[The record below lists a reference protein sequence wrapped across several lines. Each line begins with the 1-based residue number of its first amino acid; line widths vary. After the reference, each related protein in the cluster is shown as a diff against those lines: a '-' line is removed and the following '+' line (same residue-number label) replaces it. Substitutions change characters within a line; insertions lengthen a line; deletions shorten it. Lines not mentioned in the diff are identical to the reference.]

1 MNPAPAYTIRSL
13 IHAYNGNVVLDIPHL
28 DLAAGRIYAITGPNG
43 SGKTTLLSILALLIA
58 PSSGSVSLQ
67 GRDAGAGSE
76 RKHLRRLVTLIHQKP
91 VLFSTTVW
99 NNVAYGLRARGVPG
113 KDIKA
118 RVAPVLEKL
127 GLSDLAGR
135 PARELSGGE
144 AQRVVLAR
152 GLVLE
157 TPVVLLDEPTS
168 FLDDS
173 IGILFFDMLRS
184 ANQNRSTTILVT
196 THDLKFATTL
206 AHQEIRL
213 ESGKVASTGGT
224 I

>member
-1 MNPAPAYTIRSL
+1 MIPAPAYTIRSL
-13 IHAYNGNVVLDIPHL
+13 VHAYNGNVVLDIPSL
-28 DLAAGRIYAITGPNG
+28 ELAAGRIYAITGANG
-43 SGKTTLLSILALLIA
+43 SGKTTLLSILALLLS

-67 GRDAGAGSE
+67 GREAGAGSE
-76 RKHLRRLVTLIHQKP
+76 RKHLRRLVTMIHQKP

-99 NNVAYGLRARGVPG
+99 NNVAYGLRAHGFPG
-113 KDIKA
+113 KEIKA
-118 RVAPVLEKL
+118 RVEPVLEKL

-157 TPVVLLDEPTS
+157 TPIVLLDEPTS

-173 IGILFFDMLRS
+173 IGALFFDMLKS
-184 ANQNRSTTILVT
+184 ANQTRSTTILVT
-196 THDLKFATTL
+196 THDLNFATSL

-213 ESGKVASTGGT
+213 ECGRLAPTGA
-224 I
+224 